1 MFYIRIFFLIH
12 KQGKITEPLHFEKKK
27 KKNTTNGLTFK
38 LKIYNETMLKCK

>member
-27 KKNTTNGLTFK
+27 KNTTNGLTFK